1 MITAAPPTPST
12 ADRVPASMAARSQGD
27 VDPALTLPTAPGG
40 KADAA
45 DGMADAGGIVEA
57 AGNAGMPATSAPAS
71 DGEGLAPL
79 FQPLEAQGFRDA
91 WDTVQVGFVDDPR
104 RAVHQADELVTQV
117 MQSLGQSFAVE
128 RARLEGEA
136 RPAQASTEDLRVALR
151 RYRSFLQRLL
161 AF

>member
-1 MITAAPPTPST
+1 MITAAPSPST
-12 ADRVPASMAARSQGD
+12 ADRVPASHAARSQRD
-27 VDPALTLPTAPGG
+27 LDPALSLPPASG
-40 KADAA
+40 
-45 DGMADAGGIVEA
+45 GMADAAGGIADARGIVDP
-57 AGNAGMPATSAPAS
+57 AGNPGMPTTQAPAS

-91 WDTVQVGFVDDPR
+91 WDLVQVGFVDDPR

-117 MQSLGQSFAVE
+117 MQSLGQSFAGE